1 MEIMI
6 EKAMMQDAVQL
17 TDIMKAAFDEE
28 AQKWLTD
35 DEQNIADFN
44 IQPPGYDSLQMTKYM
59 IQELDYYK
67 VIYKNSIAGGIIV
80 TLSGKSYGRI
90 DRIFIRPDLQG
101 CGIGSAAITFIENHY
116 PYVKAWELETSA
128 RQINNHHFYEKM
140 DYQLSFKTDEEYCYE
155 KRTGPSKKDITDSQF
170 ENCDMGNTEVYKVNM
185 SESSFSNSSLSKA
198 HFSNCNLSHSK
209 FRNINFQKTLFADLN
224 LSQSRFMHV
233 TLSGVQFAETNL
245 RGGEDPISFNGCN
258 LEGSKI
264 TNSCMKNVEISE
276 SSISGMKINGIRVE
290 ELLRVYE
297 QNK

>member
-1 MEIMI
+1 MEILI
-6 EKAMMQDAVQL
+6 EKAMMKDAVQL

-28 AQKWLTD
+28 AQKWLTGE
-35 DEQNIADFN
+35 EQISDFN

-67 VIYKNSIAGGIIV
+67 VIYKNEIAGGIIV
-80 TLSGKSYGRI
+80 TISGKSYGRI
-90 DRIFIRPDLQG
+90 DRIFIRPVLQA

-140 DYQLSFKTDEEYCYE
+140 GFQLSFKTDEEYCYE
-155 KRTGPSKKDITDSQF
+155 KRTGPSKQDLRDSQF
-170 ENCDMGNTEVYKVNM
+170 ENSDMGNTEFYKVNM
-185 SESSFSNSSLSKA
+185 AESSFSNSSLSKA

-209 FRNINFQKTLFADLN
+209 FQNINLQKTLFADLN
-224 LSQSRFMHV
+224 LSESRFMHV
-233 TLSGVQFAETNL
+233 TLSGVQFADTNL
-245 RGGEDPISFNGCN
+245 RGGENPVSFHGCN

-264 TNSCMKNVEISE
+264 TNCRMKNVEISD
-276 SSISGMKINGIRVE
+276 SSIAGMKINGIPVE

>member
-1 MEIMI
+1 MEILI
-6 EKAMMQDAVQL
+6 EKAMMKDAVQL

-28 AQKWLTD
+28 AQKWLTG
-35 DEQNIADFN
+35 DEQYIADFN
-44 IQPPGYDSLQMTKYM
+44 IQPPEYDSLQMTKYM
-59 IQELDYYK
+59 ILELDYYK
-67 VIYKNSIAGGIIV
+67 VIYKNEIAGGIIV
-80 TLSGKSYGRI
+80 TISGKSYGRI

-101 CGIGSAAITFIENHY
+101 CGIGSAAIKFIENHY
-116 PYVKAWELETSA
+116 PYIKAWELETSA

-140 DYQLSFKTDEEYCYE
+140 GFQISFKTNEEYCYE
-155 KRTGPSKKDITDSQF
+155 KRTGPSKQDITDPQF

-185 SESSFSNSSLSKA
+185 AESSFSNSSLCKA

-209 FRNINFQKTLFADLN
+209 FQNINLQKTLFADLN

-233 TLSGVQFAETNL
+233 TLSGVLFADTNL
-245 RGGEDPISFNGCN
+245 RDGENPISFNRCN

-264 TNSCMKNVEISE
+264 TNCCLKNVEISE
-276 SSISGMKINGIRVE
+276 SSMSGMKINGIPVE

>member
-1 MEIMI
+1 MEILI
-6 EKAMMQDAVQL
+6 EKAMMKDAVRL

-28 AQKWLTD
+28 AQKWLTG
-35 DEQNIADFN
+35 DEQISDFN

-67 VIYKNSIAGGIIV
+67 VIYKNEIAGGIIV
-80 TLSGKSYGRI
+80 TISGKSYGRI
-90 DRIFIRPDLQG
+90 DRIFMRPDLQG
-101 CGIGSAAITFIENHY
+101 CGIGSAVITFIENHY

-140 DYQLSFKTDEEYCYE
+140 GFQLSFKTDEEYCYE
-155 KRTGPSKKDITDSQF
+155 KRTGPSKQDLRDSQF
-170 ENCDMGNTEVYKVNM
+170 ENSDMGNTEFYKVNM
-185 SESSFSNSSLSKA
+185 AESSFSNSSLSKA

-209 FRNINFQKTLFADLN
+209 FQNINLQKTLFADLN

-233 TLSGVQFAETNL
+233 TLSGVLFADTNL
-245 RGGEDPISFNGCN
+245 RGGENPISFNGCN

-264 TNSCMKNVEISE
+264 TNCCLKNVEISE
-276 SSISGMKINGIRVE
+276 SRMSGMKINGIPVE
-290 ELLRVYE
+290 ELLRVFE